1 MTLGQRI
8 SEYRK
13 GLGISQEELG
23 ARLGV
28 SRQAV
33 SKWETDIASPDME
46 NLLALSREFG
56 ISVAE
61 LTATPEETP
70 APPEASA
77 PEPFQK
83 RGGFPWKGLSI
94 ALLLCLVVLGVL
106 WWNSGRNAGQLPPS
120 STQEDPQRPETDF
133 ALIFEWTETKE
144 FLALGQQQ
152 GDYPFGVDLFL
163 QGPDTVVTG
172 DNGET
177 VHTLGDLSKDNFRL
191 SYTQYEDGGQTYRIL
206 TMLECVGT
214 KEISTPRGIH
224 VGSTKAEVV
233 GVYGMD
239 LVYCVKQEYGELLT
253 EHDYYYAYQPQE
265 AFSLSLCFFMKDGL
279 VAGIRVENMQYLGND
294 AYAVDNL
301 YTFPILTNGDPDYSH
316 RQDIYQEPVDATRS
330 VYIAWNALVTRE
342 NLSAEERYAYRQ
354 DVFSNL
360 PEMDWQE
367 FMQLGSSDDPVTTAG
382 AFADWLQTQDS
393 YSEGEIYYIQR
404 GSMAKGLDGAYSE
417 NYASILA
424 AALTYD
430 PVGFA
435 KQLAYDSGA
444 DESQLRAHVL
454 TSAAYGIDYTPARAS
469 AAVEK
474 LDAAIGTNA
483 LTEEENAWARL
494 LRYYLANPND
504 GDYGEYP
511 KSPKELKD

>member
-13 GLGISQEELG
+13 KLGISQEELG

-70 APPEASA
+70 MEAPA
-77 PEPFQK
+77 PEPSPTGK
-83 RGGFPWKGLSI
+83 GFPWKGLCF
-94 ALLLCLVVLGVL
+94 ALLACVLVLGAL
-106 WWNSGRNAGQLPPS
+106 WWNARKNVEHLPS
-120 STQEDPQRPETDF
+120 SSAQEEPESPQTDF
-133 ALIFEWTETKE
+133 ALLFDWMEPPE
-144 FLALGQQQ
+144 FLELGEQKE
-152 GDYPFGVDLFL
+152 DYPFGVDLFL

-177 VHTLGDLSKDNFRL
+177 VHTLGDLSQDHFRL
-191 SYTQYEDGGQTYRIL
+191 SYSEYEDSGSLYRGITL
-206 TMLECVGT
+206 LECNGS

-224 VGSTKAEVV
+224 IGSTRAEVV
-233 GVYGMD
+233 TAYGTD
-239 LVYCVKQEYGELLT
+239 LVYCLKEEGDDILVP
-253 EHDYYYAYQPQE
+253 HDYYYAYQTE
-265 AFSLSLCFFMKDGL
+265 AAPTYALCLFLKDGL
-279 VAGIRVENMQYLGND
+279 VAGIRMENVMDMGLD
-294 AYAVDNL
+294 AYAVNN
-301 YTFPILTNGDPDYSH
+301 TSIFPIQRNGDPDYSN
-316 RQDIYQEPVDATRS
+316 RQDIYQEPVDATRQ
-330 VYIAWNALVTRE
+330 VYIAWNQLVTNQ
-342 NLSAEERYAYRQ
+342 NLSAEERYSYRR
-354 DVFSNL
+354 DVFTNL

-367 FMQLGSSDDPVTTAG
+367 LTQLGGSSDPVTAE
-382 AFADWLQTQDS
+382 AFADWLRDQES
-393 YSEGEIYYIQR
+393 FSEGEIYYIQR
-404 GSMAKGLDGAYSE
+404 GSMDTGLDGFYAE
-417 NYASILA
+417 NYCSVLA
-424 AALTYD
+424 AALAYD
-430 PVGFA
+430 PVAFA
-435 KQLAYDSGA
+435 RQLAYDGSGT

-454 TSAAYGIDYTPARAS
+454 RAAAYGIDYTPARAS

-504 GDYGEYP
+504 GDYSDYP
-511 KSPKELKD
+511 KTPEELPS

>member
-13 GLGISQEELG
+13 KLGISQEELG

-70 APPEASA
+70 MEALV
-77 PEPFQK
+77 PEPAPTGK
-83 RGGFPWKGLSI
+83 GFPWKALSL
-94 ALLLCLVVLGVL
+94 ALLACVVVLGVL
-106 WWNSGRNAGQLPPS
+106 WWNAGKNVEPS
-120 STQEDPQRPETDF
+120 SSAQEEPDSPQTDF
-133 ALIFEWTETKE
+133 ALVFDWMEPPE
-144 FLALGQQQ
+144 FLELGEQQ

-163 QGPDTVVTG
+163 QGPDTVLTG

-177 VHTLGDLSKDNFRL
+177 VHTLGDLDEDHFRL
-191 SYTQYEDGGQTYRIL
+191 SYSEYEDSGSIYRGITL
-206 TMLECVGT
+206 LECDGS

-224 VGSTKAEVV
+224 IGSTRADVV
-233 GVYGMD
+233 TAYGTD
-239 LVYCVKQEYGELLT
+239 LVYCLKEEGDGILVP
-253 EHDYYYAYQPQE
+253 HDYYYAYQTETAPTY
-265 AFSLSLCFFMKDGL
+265 ALCFFLQDGL
-279 VAGIRVENMQYLGND
+279 VVGIRAENVMDLGLD

-301 YTFPILTNGDPDYSH
+301 NTFPILTNGDPDFSH
-316 RQDIYQEPVDATRS
+316 RREPERKDMDETQI
-330 VYIAWNALVTRE
+330 VYSAWNQLVTNQ
-342 NLSAEERYAYRQ
+342 NLSAEERYGYRR
-354 DVFSNL
+354 DVFTNL

-367 FMQLGSSDDPVTTAG
+367 LTQLGGSTDPVTAE
-382 AFADWLQTQDS
+382 AFADWLRDQES
-393 YSEGEIYYIQR
+393 FSEGEIYYIQR
-404 GSMAKGLDGAYSE
+404 GSMDTGLDGFYAE
-417 NYASILA
+417 NYCSVLA
-424 AALTYD
+424 AALAYD
-430 PVGFA
+430 PVAFA
-435 KQLAYDSGA
+435 RQLAYDGSGT

-454 TSAAYGIDYTPARAS
+454 TDAAYGIDYTPARAS

-483 LTEEENAWARL
+483 LTEEETAWARL
-494 LRYYLANPND
+494 LRYYLANPNN
-504 GDYGEYP
+504 GDYSNYP
-511 KSPKELKD
+511 KTPEELPA

>member
-13 GLGISQEELG
+13 KLGVSQEELG
-23 ARLGV
+23 DRLGV

-33 SKWETDIASPDME
+33 SKWETDVASPDME

-70 APPEASA
+70 LEPPA
-77 PEPFQK
+77 PEPSPTGK
-83 RGGFPWKGLSI
+83 GFPWKGLCF
-94 ALLLCLVVLGVL
+94 ALLACVLILGVL
-106 WWNSGRNAGQLPPS
+106 WWNARKNVEPS
-120 STQEDPQRPETDF
+120 SSAQEEPESPQSDF
-133 ALIFEWTETKE
+133 ALLFDWMEPPE
-144 FLALGQQQ
+144 FLELGEQKE
-152 GDYPFGVDLFL
+152 DYPFGVDLFL

-191 SYTQYEDGGQTYRIL
+191 SYAQYEDGGQTYRIL

-279 VAGIRVENMQYLGND
+279 VAGIRVENMQDLGND

-342 NLSAEERYAYRQ
+342 NLSAEERYAYRR
-354 DVFSNL
+354 DVFSSL

-367 FMQLGSSDDPVTTAG
+367 FMQLGGSDDPVTTAE
-382 AFADWLQTQDS
+382 AFADWLRNQES
-393 YSEGEIYYIQR
+393 FSEGEIYYIQR

-424 AALTYD
+424 AALAYD

-454 TSAAYGIDYTPARAS
+454 TSAAYGIDYPPARAS

-494 LRYYLANPND
+494 LRYYLANPNN
-504 GDYGEYP
+504 GDYSNYP
-511 KSPKELKD
+511 KTPEDLPA

>member
-13 GLGISQEELG
+13 KLGISQEELG

-70 APPEASA
+70 MEAPA
-77 PEPFQK
+77 PEPSPTGK
-83 RGGFPWKGLSI
+83 GFPWKGLCF
-94 ALLLCLVVLGVL
+94 ALLACVLILGVL
-106 WWNSGRNAGQLPPS
+106 WWNARKNVEPS
-120 STQEDPQRPETDF
+120 SSAQEEPESPQSDF
-133 ALIFEWTETKE
+133 ALLFDWMEPPE
-144 FLALGQQQ
+144 FLELGEQKE
-152 GDYPFGVDLFL
+152 DYPFGVDLFL

-177 VHTLGDLSKDNFRL
+177 VHTLGDLDKDHFRL
-191 SYTQYEDGGQTYRIL
+191 SYSEYEDSGSLYRGITL
-206 TMLECVGT
+206 LECNGS

-224 VGSTKAEVV
+224 IGSTRAEVV
-233 GVYGMD
+233 TAYGTD
-239 LVYCVKQEYGELLT
+239 LVYCLKEEGDDILVP
-253 EHDYYYAYQPQE
+253 HDYYYAYQTE
-265 AFSLSLCFFMKDGL
+265 AAPTYALCLFLRDGL
-279 VAGIRVENMQYLGND
+279 VVGIRMENVMDLGLD

-301 YTFPILTNGDPDYSH
+301 NTFPILANGDPDFTHRREPERKDMDETQIVYS
-316 RQDIYQEPVDATRS
+316 
-330 VYIAWNALVTRE
+330 AWNQLVTNQ
-342 NLSAEERYAYRQ
+342 NLSAEERYSYRR
-354 DVFSNL
+354 DVFTNL

-367 FMQLGSSDDPVTTAG
+367 LTQLGGSDDPVTTAE
-382 AFADWLQTQDS
+382 AFADWLRNQES
-393 YSEGEIYYIQR
+393 FSEGEIYYIQR

-417 NYASILA
+417 NYDSILA
-424 AALTYD
+424 AALAYD

-444 DESQLRAHVL
+444 DESQLRTHVL
-454 TSAAYGIDYTPARAS
+454 MSAAYGIDYTPARAS

-494 LRYYLANPND
+494 LRYYLANPNN
-504 GDYGEYP
+504 GDYSDYP
-511 KSPKELKD
+511 KTPEDLPA

>member
-13 GLGISQEELG
+13 KLGISQEELG

-70 APPEASA
+70 MEAPA
-77 PEPFQK
+77 PEPSPTGK
-83 RGGFPWKGLSI
+83 GFPWKGLCF
-94 ALLLCLVVLGVL
+94 ALLACVVVLGVL
-106 WWNSGRNAGQLPPS
+106 WWNARKNVEPS
-120 STQEDPQRPETDF
+120 SSAQEEPESPQSDF
-133 ALIFEWTETKE
+133 ALLFDWMEPPE
-144 FLALGQQQ
+144 FLELGEQKE
-152 GDYPFGVDLFL
+152 DYPFGVELYL
-163 QGPDTVVTG
+163 QGTDTVVTG

-177 VHTLGDLSKDNFRL
+177 VHTLGDLSEDHFRL

-206 TMLECVGT
+206 TMLECVDT

-279 VAGIRVENMQYLGND
+279 VAGIRVENMQDLGND

-316 RQDIYQEPVDATRS
+316 RREPERKDMDETQI
-330 VYIAWNALVTRE
+330 VYSAWNQLV
-342 NLSAEERYAYRQ
+342 S
-354 DVFSNL
+354 
-360 PEMDWQE
+360 W
-367 FMQLGSSDDPVTTAG
+367 LG
-382 AFADWLQTQDS
+382 
-393 YSEGEIYYIQR
+393 
-404 GSMAKGLDGAYSE
+404 
-417 NYASILA
+417 
-424 AALTYD
+424 
-430 PVGFA
+430 
-435 KQLAYDSGA
+435 
-444 DESQLRAHVL
+444 
-454 TSAAYGIDYTPARAS
+454 
-469 AAVEK
+469 
-474 LDAAIGTNA
+474 
-483 LTEEENAWARL
+483 
-494 LRYYLANPND
+494 
-504 GDYGEYP
+504 
-511 KSPKELKD
+511 

>member
-13 GLGISQEELG
+13 KLGISQEELG

-70 APPEASA
+70 MEAPA
-77 PEPFQK
+77 PEPSPTGK
-83 RGGFPWKGLSI
+83 GFPWKGLCF
-94 ALLLCLVVLGVL
+94 ALLACVLVLGAL
-106 WWNSGRNAGQLPPS
+106 WWNARKNVEHLPS
-120 STQEDPQRPETDF
+120 SSAQEEPESPQTDF
-133 ALIFEWTETKE
+133 ALLFDWMEPPE
-144 FLALGQQQ
+144 FLELGEQQ
-152 GDYPFGVDLFL
+152 GEYPFGVDLFL

-177 VHTLGDLSKDNFRL
+177 VHTLGDLSQDHFRL
-191 SYTQYEDGGQTYRIL
+191 SYSEYEDSGSLYRGITL
-206 TMLECVGT
+206 LECNGS

-224 VGSTKAEVV
+224 IGSTRAEVV
-233 GVYGMD
+233 TAYGTD
-239 LVYCVKQEYGELLT
+239 LVYCLKEEGDDILVP
-253 EHDYYYAYQPQE
+253 HDYYYAYQTE
-265 AFSLSLCFFMKDGL
+265 AAPTYALCLFLKDGL
-279 VAGIRVENMQYLGND
+279 VAGIRVENVMDMGLD
-294 AYAVDNL
+294 AYAVNN
-301 YTFPILTNGDPDYSH
+301 TSIFPIQRNGDPDYSN
-316 RQDIYQEPVDATRS
+316 RQDIYQEPVDATRQ
-330 VYIAWNALVTRE
+330 VYIAWNQLVTNQ
-342 NLSAEERYAYRQ
+342 NLSAEERYGYRR

-367 FMQLGSSDDPVTTAG
+367 FGELGSIDGDDTRA
-382 AFADWLQTQDS
+382 ALINWLAQQEH
-393 YSEGEIYYIQR
+393 YSNDEVYFIQR
-404 GSMAKGLDGAYSE
+404 GSMAAGLDGAYSE
-417 NYASILA
+417 SYCSVLA
-424 AALTYD
+424 AVLAYD

-454 TSAAYGIDYTPARAS
+454 TSAAYGIDYPPARAS

-494 LRYYLANPND
+494 LRYYLANPNN
-504 GDYGEYP
+504 GDYSNYP
-511 KSPKELKD
+511 KTPEDLPS

>member
-13 GLGISQEELG
+13 KLGVSQEELG
-23 ARLGV
+23 DRLGV

-70 APPEASA
+70 MEAPA
-77 PEPFQK
+77 PEPSPTGK
-83 RGGFPWKGLSI
+83 GFPWKGLCF
-94 ALLLCLVVLGVL
+94 ALLACVLILGAL
-106 WWNSGRNAGQLPPS
+106 WWNARKNVEPS
-120 STQEDPQRPETDF
+120 SSAQEEPESPQSDF
-133 ALIFEWTETKE
+133 ALLFDWMEPPE
-144 FLALGQQQ
+144 FLELGEQQ
-152 GDYPFGVDLFL
+152 GEYPFGVDLFL

-177 VHTLGDLSKDNFRL
+177 VHTLGDLSQDHFRL
-191 SYTQYEDGGQTYRIL
+191 SYSEYEDSGSLYRGITL
-206 TMLECVGT
+206 LECNGS

-224 VGSTKAEVV
+224 IGSTRADVV
-233 GVYGMD
+233 TAYGTD
-239 LVYCVKQEYGELLT
+239 LVYCLKEEGDDILVP
-253 EHDYYYAYQPQE
+253 HDYYYAYQTE
-265 AFSLSLCFFMKDGL
+265 AAPTYALCLFLQDGL
-279 VAGIRVENMQYLGND
+279 VVGIRMENMMDMGLD

-301 YTFPILTNGDPDYSH
+301 NTFPILSNGDPDFSH
-316 RQDIYQEPVDATRS
+316 RREPERKDMDETQI
-330 VYIAWNALVTRE
+330 VYSAWNQLVTNQ
-342 NLSAEERYAYRQ
+342 NLSAEERYGYRR

-367 FMQLGSSDDPVTTAG
+367 FGEVGKIDGDDTRA
-382 AFADWLQTQDS
+382 ALINWLAQQEH
-393 YSEGEIYYIQR
+393 YSNDEVYFIQR
-404 GSMAKGLDGAYSE
+404 GSMAAGLDGAYSE
-417 NYASILA
+417 SYCSVLA
-424 AALTYD
+424 AALAYD
-430 PVGFA
+430 PVAFA
-435 KQLAYDSGA
+435 RQLAYDGSGT

-454 TSAAYGIDYTPARAS
+454 RATAYGIDYTPARAS

-494 LRYYLANPND
+494 LRYYLANPNN
-504 GDYGEYP
+504 GDYSDYP
-511 KSPKELKD
+511 KTPEELPA